1 MKEKITYKLN
11 KLNLLINIGIILL
24 LGVFGVLFF
33 LFPSVL
39 VSTIFRNESLIRFIG
54 GGIGIM
60 SLFLLVGYINLFNK
74 NYGLILSQDGIYNN
88 SNLTNVGI
96 INWREIS
103 KIKVKEFKKNKLI
116 LIFVKNNKTYYK
128 KMKNP
133 IVRINLWAYN
143 QFYETSF
150 VIEPKNIDCTFEE
163 LEKAIRE
170 GFKDYK
176 EREEKSTSK
185 PV

>member
-96 INWREIS
+96 IKWREIS
-103 KIKVKEFKKNKLI
+103 KIKVKELKKI
-116 LIFVKNNKTYYK
+116 
-128 KMKNP
+128 
-133 IVRINLWAYN
+133 
-143 QFYETSF
+143 S
-150 VIEPKNIDCTFEE
+150 
-163 LEKAIRE
+163 
-170 GFKDYK
+170 
-176 EREEKSTSK
+176 
-185 PV
+185 